1 MRFDPNK
8 EVVKAGLIGWFIKN
22 PVASTLATLILIIGG
37 LIALTTLRAEVFPSI
52 SQNTVVVSVVYPGA
66 TPSEVEEGI
75 TRRVEEAVL
84 GLDGVERVRS
94 TASENRGTITVELAD
109 FADRQKLKDDIE
121 VELTEGTLTVRS
133 AIKKD
138 DDGGDNDE
146 VSSNNEIGFVHRGI
160 AKRAFSRSFQ
170 LSDDIIVKDADLA
183 DGMLIVNL
191 ERVIPDEK
199 KPRLIPIGR

>member
-1 MRFDPNK
+1 MTRLMYIELPDKKYF
-8 EVVKAGLIGWFIKN
+8 
-22 PVASTLATLILIIGG
+22 
-37 LIALTTLRAEVFPSI
+37 SI
-52 SQNTVVVSVVYPGA
+52 SEVSKLFNVNNSLLRFWEKEFDLLNPKVK
-66 TPSEVEEGI
+66 PSGI
-75 TRRVEEAVL
+75 RKFT
-84 GLDGVERVRS
+84 
-94 TASENRGTITVELAD
+94 
-109 FADRQKLKDDIE
+109 KDDIE

-160 AKRAFSRSFQ
+160 AKRAFARSFQ